1 MDLDPPAGSPISIDR
16 KDLDPTIV
24 IPATASSTRYFGGVF
39 LLFWLGGW
47 VMGETSAITQLM
59 SGKGGAFIVFWLG
72 GWTIGDPRRAYSL
85 SDISSDRARNAAAE
99 ARQHSL

>member
-1 MDLDPPAGSPISIDR
+1 MDLDPPAGSQISIDR

-47 VMGETSAITQLM
+47 VMGETSAITQLT
-59 SGKGGAFIVFWLG
+59 SGKGSAFIIFWLG
-72 GWTIGDPRRAYSL
+72 GWPSAESSPRLRPIKYFVRPCPKHCS
-85 SDISSDRARNAAAE
+85 
-99 ARQHSL
+99 